1 LQLSYFPGRK
11 SSRETSVAIAGGIAV
26 ALGLFFMGQ
35 ALGYIRWPE
44 SSFMVNNPNWIYYGG
59 AIVAAG
65 IFLFV
70 LDRR

>member
-1 LQLSYFPGRK
+1 M
-11 SSRETSVAIAGGIAV
+11 AIAGGIAV